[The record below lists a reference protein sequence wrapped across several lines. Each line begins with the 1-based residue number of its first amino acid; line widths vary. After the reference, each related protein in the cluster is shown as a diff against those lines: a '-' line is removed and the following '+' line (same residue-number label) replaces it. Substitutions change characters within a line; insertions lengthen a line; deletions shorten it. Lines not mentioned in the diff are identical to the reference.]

1 MFHRMRGIVLVSVLA
16 GAMGGFAA
24 SVMVGTPSI
33 AQLSDE
39 TTFQVVR
46 AQEFQLIDA
55 KGRTRGKLAFSAN
68 AQPYLQLRDENDV
81 SGVWVGIAQETGVA
95 VKDLD
100 GRTRLTLSVDQA
112 GSPSLVVR
120 NREHQTRSFKP

>member
-33 AQLSDE
+33 AQSSDQ

-46 AQEFQLIDA
+46 AQEFQLIDV
-55 KGRTRGKLAFSAN
+55 KGRTRGVLAFSAN
-68 AQPYLQLRDENDV
+68 AQPYLQLRDENDA
-81 SGVWVGIAQETGVA
+81 SGVWVGIAQDTGVA

-100 GRTRLTLSVDQA
+100 GRTRLTLSVDQE

>member
-1 MFHRMRGIVLVSVLA
+1 MLSRMWGIVLVSVL
-16 GAMGGFAA
+16 GGVMGGFAA

-33 AQLSDE
+33 AQPSDQ
-39 TTFQVVR
+39 TVVQVVR
-46 AQEFQLIDA
+46 AQEFQLIDV

-68 AQPYLQLRDENDV
+68 AQPYLQLKDENDA
-81 SGVWVGIAQETGVA
+81 SGVWVGIGQDTGVA

-100 GRTRLTLSVDQA
+100 GRTRLVLSVDQE

>member
-16 GAMGGFAA
+16 GAMGGFGA

-33 AQLSDE
+33 AQPSDQ

-46 AQEFQLIDA
+46 AQEFQLIDV

-100 GRTRLTLSVDQA
+100 GRTRLTLSVDQE

-120 NREHQTRSFKP
+120 NREHQTRSFTP